1 MESAR
6 DLFVTSMFPLTSPS
20 HMLLRWQKGEM
31 DVEDTALAD
40 SDEEGGDCG
49 PALYTTHEGDEI
61 PALMHTTVEKYK
73 L

>member
-1 MESAR
+1 
-6 DLFVTSMFPLTSPS
+6 
-20 HMLLRWQKGEM
+20 MLLRWQKGEM